1 MTTPSAYPLAWPG
14 GYPRTERPQASKFNV
29 TLHKAMTDLEGA
41 LRLFGSDTG
50 KKVSDVIISSNVTLG
65 QSRPADPGVAV
76 YFTWDGEQRCIAVD
90 RYTKVE
96 DNVRAIYYVLEAR
109 RTEMRHGGLTIVRA
123 AFKGFTA
130 LPAPEDWRTV
140 LGLTG
145 QNVTPD
151 EIKRVYRQLA
161 KSAHPDSGGSEAA
174 MARLTAARDAA
185 LSAVGQYHE

>member
-1 MTTPSAYPLAWPG
+1 MNTPSAYPLAWPM
-14 GYPRTERPQASKFNV
+14 GYPRTERPQSSKFNV

-65 QSRPADPGVAV
+65 QSRPPDPGVAV
-76 YFTWDGEQRCIAVD
+76 YFTWDDEQRCIAVD

-130 LPAPEDWRTV
+130 LPAPEDWRSV

-145 QNVTPD
+145 QSVTPD

-161 KSAHPDSGGSEAA
+161 KTAHPDSGGNEAA

-185 LSAVGQYHE
+185 LNAVGQYHE

>member
-1 MTTPSAYPLAWPG
+1 MTAPSAYPLAWPG
-14 GYPRTERPQASKFNV
+14 GYPRTERPQSSKFNV
-29 TLHKAMTDLEGA
+29 TLNKAMTDLEGA

-76 YFTWDGEQRCIAVD
+76 YFTWDDEQRCIAVD

-140 LGLTG
+140 LQLMPTASYTAD
-145 QNVTPD
+145 QIR
-151 EIKRVYRQLA
+151 ERYRTLA
-161 KSAHPDSGGSEAA
+161 KKAHPDAGGSAA
-174 MARLTAARDAA
+174 EMARLTAARDAA
-185 LSAVGQYHE
+185 LSAVGQP